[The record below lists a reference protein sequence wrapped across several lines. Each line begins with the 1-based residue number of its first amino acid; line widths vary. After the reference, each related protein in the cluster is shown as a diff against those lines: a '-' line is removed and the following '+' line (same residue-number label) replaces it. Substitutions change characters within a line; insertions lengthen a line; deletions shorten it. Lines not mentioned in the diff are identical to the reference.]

1 MELNFK
7 DRMEASGEDLFVVFG
22 VGNAGIDLCLGSDE
36 AQNESLKSNIVFTHF
51 PQFPKRKGS
60 CVQTL

>member
-36 AQNESLKSNIVFTHF
+36 GGLLLPLLRTSL
-51 PQFPKRKGS
+51 
-60 CVQTL
+60 